1 MPSSFPPLNDNAFKN
16 QALKKQDLDNA
27 IGIIICN
34 KYLLLRRFFM
44 SGSER
49 REFRAEVRKV
59 LHILTNS
66 LYTNREIFLRELISN
81 ASDALDKLRYRSN
94 RGETPRLP
102 ETPLEI
108 RITLD
113 KDARTLTIAD
123 TGVGMTPEELAD
135 NLGTIARSGSEA
147 FLADLPQRE
156 GKEGEPADA
165 SNIIG
170 RFGVGFYAVFMVA
183 ERVEVTSRPAFAE
196 GDPAAWRWSSDGLGT
211 FAVEECAGDGPARG
225 TVIVAHLK
233 EDAAEFLEPYRVR
246 SVILRHSAFV
256 PFPVLVDG
264 ERVNTQPALWRE
276 PRTSIKQ
283 EDYDAFYRHLTGDAA
298 DPLDVLHISVDA
310 PVQFNAL
317 LYVPASPQDF
327 FGADRDFWGL
337 DLYARRVLIQHRNK
351 EVIPDWLAFLK
362 GVVDTEDLPLNIS
375 RETLQENL
383 VLMKISQTITR
394 QMLGH
399 LEKMAA
405 DRPDVYE
412 RFWKLHGKVFK
423 LSYQDFA
430 LRERVAALMRFNSS
444 RLDSGDAL
452 TGLDACMERAPEG
465 QKTFWYLS
473 APNREAALLSPH
485 LERFRRKG
493 LEVLF
498 LYEPMDEFV
507 MEGLGSYKEWK
518 FKAVENAADGDLD
531 AFADKENDTP
541 AAPPLSE
548 DDTRA
553 FDGLLER
560 IREILGDRVAGVRVS
575 HRLAD
580 SPAVLVAADG
590 GMTSGIEKLFRA
602 MNKDASVPVK
612 TLELNRDHPL
622 LRNLLRIFKADPQD
636 KALAGMAELLFEG
649 CLLREGYVNDPQ
661 LLAGHANALME
672 QAAAWYAEIRKL

>member
-1 MPSSFPPLNDNAFKN
+1 MP
-16 QALKKQDLDNA
+16 
-27 IGIIICN
+27 
-34 KYLLLRRFFM
+34 
-44 SGSER
+44 GSEQ

-59 LHILTNS
+59 LNILTNS
-66 LYTNREIFLRELISN
+66 LYTNREIFLRELVSN
-81 ASDALDKLRYRSN
+81 ASDALDKLRYRAN

-102 ETPLEI
+102 DTPLEI

-113 KDARTLTIAD
+113 KDAKTLTIAD

-135 NLGTIARSGSEA
+135 NLGTIAKSGSED
-147 FLADLPQRE
+147 FLADLPQQE
-156 GKEGEPADA
+156 GREGEPADA

-170 RFGVGFYAVFMVA
+170 RFGVGFYSVFMVA
-183 ERVEVTSRPAFAE
+183 EKVEVTSRPAFADGE
-196 GDPAAWRWSSDGLGT
+196 PAAWRWSSDGLGT
-211 FAVEECAGDGPARG
+211 FTVEECADTEPARG

-233 EDAAEFLEPYRVR
+233 EDAAEFLEPYRVQ
-246 SVILRHSAFV
+246 SVIRKHSAFV

-276 PRTSIKQ
+276 PRSSIKQ
-283 EDYDAFYRHLTGDAA
+283 EDYNAFYKHLTYDGA

-317 LYVPASPQDF
+317 LYIPAATQDF

-351 EVIPDWLAFLK
+351 ELIPDWLAFLK

-375 RETLQENL
+375 RETLQENR

-399 LEKMAA
+399 LEKMAKE
-405 DRPDVYE
+405 RPEVYE
-412 RFWKLHGKVFK
+412 RFWKLHSKIFK

-444 RLDSGDAL
+444 RLDDGDAL
-452 TGLDACMERAPEG
+452 TGLEDYMGRAPEG

-473 APNREAALLSPH
+473 APNREAARLSPH

-493 LEVLF
+493 IEVLF
-498 LYEPMDEFV
+498 LYEPVDEFV
-507 MEGLGSYKEWK
+507 MEGLGTYREWN
-518 FKAVENAADGDLD
+518 FKAVENAADDALD
-531 AFADKENDTP
+531 AFADKENETP
-541 AAPPLSE
+541 SVTPLS
-548 DDTRA
+548 DDDSRS
-553 FDGLLER
+553 FDDLLKR
-560 IREILGDRVAGVRVS
+560 IKEILGDRVTDVRVS

-580 SPAVLVAADG
+580 SPAVLVSPDG
-590 GMTSGIEKLFRA
+590 GMTSSMEKLFRA
-602 MNKDASVPVK
+602 MHKDDSVPVK
-612 TLELNRDHPL
+612 ALELNRDHPL
-622 LRNLLRIFKADPQD
+622 LRSLLRIFKADPQD

-649 CLLREGYVNDPQ
+649 CLLREGYVKDPQ
-661 LLAGHANALME
+661 ALAGHANALME
-672 QAAAWYAEIRKL
+672 QAAAWYTEVRKI